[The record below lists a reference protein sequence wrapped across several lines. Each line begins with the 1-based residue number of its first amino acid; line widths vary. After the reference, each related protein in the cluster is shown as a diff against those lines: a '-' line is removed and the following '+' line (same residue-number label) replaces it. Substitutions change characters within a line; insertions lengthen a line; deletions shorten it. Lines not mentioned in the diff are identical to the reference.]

1 MPVISKN
8 AEAWTADKVS
18 EPAIPPAWPHEVMIK
33 LFSSR
38 SHSDI
43 SARFLDLQGADVLD
57 IGCYYGNQTRFFKE
71 RGHRCVGIEVTDD
84 MVAKAKRN
92 NPDIPVLLGTNRSL
106 PVDSDRFDLVISL
119 NTIHYDCGEDV
130 TAALREFK
138 RVAKP
143 GGIVFI
149 ETAGDRH
156 MIRDGAV
163 RLGPLNWQPNFG
175 DFRNDT
181 KAGYGLFD
189 SLEHFRT
196 VVTVVFPRAEF
207 GRSLEHYPKRTVDF
221 FFAVCEA

>member
-1 MPVISKN
+1 MRVISKN
-8 AEAWTADKVS
+8 AEAWTADKVPES
-18 EPAIPPAWPHEVMIK
+18 EIPSAWPHEVMVK

-38 SHSDI
+38 SHSEI
-43 SARFLDLQGADVLD
+43 SARFLDLQCAEVLD

-71 RGHRCVGIEVTDD
+71 RGHRCVGVEVTDD
-84 MVAKAKRN
+84 MVAKAKQN

-106 PVDSDRFDLVISL
+106 PVESGRFDLVISL
-119 NTIHYDCGEDV
+119 NTIHYDCGNDV
-130 TAALREFK
+130 AAALREFK
-138 RVAKP
+138 RVTKP

-163 RLGPLNWQPNFG
+163 RLGPLNWRPNFG

-181 KAGYGLFD
+181 EAGYGLFD
-189 SLEHFRT
+189 SLEHFQD
-196 VVTVVFPRAEF
+196 VVTGVFSRSEF
-207 GRSLEHYPKRTVDF
+207 GRSLEEYPKRTVDF